1 MGGNLCRRQN
11 TQINYPIDINNPN
24 LPAGNVDP
32 QEIPDDQYLCPEC
45 SRIPEI
51 LNIHSDNGHIVLK
64 CTYHGIFD
72 LSIKDYCE
80 TMKNNIFSHLNTKC
94 FNCHKNQISDKKNNF
109 KYCYE
114 CKVDFCED
122 CINDYH
128 QEEKR
133 EHQRPHINSV
143 IPINEKNHKCLEHFN
158 SEIKSFCLDC
168 EDNVCEKEKDSKHK
182 THKIIGFDK
191 LIQDSDNDIEY
202 YINIIK
208 EKNKN
213 LADIIRF
220 NNIII
225 NSYIKFPDNYFH
237 IKSLINVAKTIDEEN
252 KRDSRVI
259 ECMVNRLE
267 KSYKAQK
274 EAIKSLQK
282 EFRIGLTGKETKLSL
297 RNRDLGDKGL
307 KLISKIIFKNLKEID
322 VSENKIK
329 NIEPLNEMNLP
340 HLEYLNMSDNQ
351 IANIKP
357 IAELN
362 AKQLKE
368 ISLQNNDIQDI
379 EPFLKSDFPAL
390 ERLRIENNNR
400 INREDNSFK
409 KLINKFKNKVFYEEK
424 TYEQFQK
431 VYKVELKKETI
442 TLELGSLKGGNKLLQ
457 DLYLTIKPDNNIK
470 YLKLDNNEI
479 EDVSLLSRIPLNKLQ
494 LLDLSLNHI
503 KNVKF
508 LSEMKIPKLTTLYL
522 NCNEIYNIYPLI
534 RKRDRKFEEDEKN
547 RLEKL
552 EILSLNENYL
562 NKDDKQS
569 KEMIQLIKEG
579 LETDLDFE
587 NPANDK

>member
-11 TQINYPIDINNPN
+11 TQINYPVDVNDPN
-24 LPAGNVDP
+24 LPAGNIDP
-32 QEIPDDQYLCPEC
+32 KEIPDDQYLCPKC
-45 SRIPEI
+45 WRIPEI

-80 TMKNNIFSHLNTKC
+80 TMKNNLFSHLYTKC
-94 FNCHKNQISDKKNNF
+94 FKCHKNKISDKKNNL

-128 QEEKR
+128 QEKKK

-143 IPINEKNHKCLEHFN
+143 IPINEKNHKCLEHYN

-182 THKIIGFDK
+182 THKIISFDT
-191 LIQDSDNDIEY
+191 LIQDSNK
-202 YINIIK
+202 YINIIR

-225 NSYIKFPDNYFH
+225 HSYINFPDNYFH

-259 ECMVNRLE
+259 ECMINRLE

-274 EAIKSLQK
+274 EAIKSLQN
-282 EFRIGLTGKETKLSL
+282 EFNIDLTGNEKKLSL
-297 RNRDLGDKGL
+297 RNRKLGDKGL

-322 VSENKIK
+322 VSENNII
-329 NIEPLNEMNLP
+329 NIESLNEMNLP
-340 HLEYLNMSDNQ
+340 HLEYLNMSYNQ

-368 ISLQNNDIQDI
+368 ISLQNNKIQDI

-390 ERLRIENNNR
+390 ERLRIENNGFNR
-400 INREDNSFK
+400 ADNSFK
-409 KLINKFKNKVFYEEK
+409 KLNNKFKNKVVYEEK

-431 VYKVELKKETI
+431 VYKVELNNQTEN
-442 TLELGSLKGGNKLLQ
+442 LDLGSLKVGDKLLQ
-457 DLYLTIKPDNNIK
+457 DLYLTIKPDNKIK
-470 YLKLDNNEI
+470 HLKLDNNEI

-508 LSEMKIPKLTTLYL
+508 LLEMKLPNLKTLYL

-534 RKRDRKFEEDEKN
+534 RKFDKDEEKEKKN
-547 RLEKL
+547 RLDL
-552 EILSLNENYL
+552 NILSLNENYL
-562 NKDDKQS
+562 NKDDKKS
-569 KEMIQLIKEG
+569 KEMMKLIKSEG
-579 LETDLDFE
+579 IETDLDFE
-587 NPANDK
+587 NPENNK

>member
-1 MGGNLCRRQN
+1 MGANYFHRQN
-11 TQINYPIDINNPN
+11 TQINNLIDINNPN

-32 QEIPDDQYLCPEC
+32 KEIPDCQYLCPKC
-45 SRIPEI
+45 GRIPEI

-72 LSIKDYCE
+72 LSIKDYFE
-80 TMKNNIFSHLNTKC
+80 FMKKSVFTYLNAIC
-94 FNCHKNQISDKKNNF
+94 FNCQKKQKSDTENIF

-114 CKVDFCED
+114 CKVDLCEN
-122 CINDYH
+122 CISSN
-128 QEEKR
+128 QLREKK
-133 EHQRPHINSV
+133 EHQRLHMDNS
-143 IPINEKNHKCLEHFN
+143 IPVNEKNHKCLEHSK

-182 THKIIGFDK
+182 NHKRIDLDKLTQDIPKFTKIIMK
-191 LIQDSDNDIEY
+191 
-202 YINIIK
+202 
-208 EKNKN
+208 KNKD

-220 NNIII
+220 NEIII
-225 NSYIKFPDNYFH
+225 NSYVKCPENYFH
-237 IKSLINVAKTIDEEN
+237 IKSLINVAKAIDEEN

-259 ECMVNRLE
+259 ECMINHLE
-267 KSYKAQK
+267 KSYKAQE
-274 EAIKSLQK
+274 EAIKLLQNK
-282 EFRIGLTGKETKLSL
+282 FNIDLNGNEKKLSL
-297 RNRDLGDKGL
+297 RNRNLGDNGL

-322 VSENKIK
+322 VSGNNIK

-362 AKQLKE
+362 AKNLKE
-368 ISLQNNDIQDI
+368 ISLQNNNILDIG
-379 EPFLKSDFPAL
+379 PFLKSDFPAL
-390 ERLRIENNNR
+390 ERLRIENKNNR
-400 INREDNSFK
+400 IDTSDKSFK
-409 KLINKFKNKVFYEEK
+409 DFINKFENKVFYEEK
-424 TYEQFQK
+424 TYEQFQND
-431 VYKVELKKETI
+431 YKVELKKETK

-457 DLYLTIKPDNNIK
+457 DLYLSIKPDNEIK

-508 LSEMKIPKLTTLYL
+508 LLEMKLPNLKTLYL

-534 RKRDRKFEEDEKN
+534 RKLDRNEEKDKKM
-547 RLEKL
+547 RLNL
-552 EILSLNENYL
+552 DILSLKENYL
-562 NKDDKQS
+562 NQNDKNS
-569 KEMIQLIKEG
+569 KEMMKLIKREG
-579 LETDLDFE
+579 IETDLDFE
-587 NPANDK
+587 NPENNI

>member
-1 MGGNLCRRQN
+1 
-11 TQINYPIDINNPN
+11 
-24 LPAGNVDP
+24 
-32 QEIPDDQYLCPEC
+32 
-45 SRIPEI
+45 
-51 LNIHSDNGHIVLK
+51 
-64 CTYHGIFD
+64 
-72 LSIKDYCE
+72 
-80 TMKNNIFSHLNTKC
+80 
-94 FNCHKNQISDKKNNF
+94 
-109 KYCYE
+109 
-114 CKVDFCED
+114 
-122 CINDYH
+122 
-128 QEEKR
+128 
-133 EHQRPHINSV
+133 
-143 IPINEKNHKCLEHFN
+143 
-158 SEIKSFCLDC
+158 
-168 EDNVCEKEKDSKHK
+168 
-182 THKIIGFDK
+182 
-191 LIQDSDNDIEY
+191 
-202 YINIIK
+202 
-208 EKNKN
+208 
-213 LADIIRF
+213 
-220 NNIII
+220 
-225 NSYIKFPDNYFH
+225 
-237 IKSLINVAKTIDEEN
+237 
-252 KRDSRVI
+252 
-259 ECMVNRLE
+259 MVNRLE

-274 EAIKSLQK
+274 EAIKSLQS
-282 EFRIGLTGKETKLSL
+282 EFNIDLNGNEKKLSL
-297 RNRDLGDKGL
+297 RKRKLGDKGL

-322 VSENKIK
+322 VSENNIK

-400 INREDNSFK
+400 FNRADNSFK
-409 KLINKFKNKVFYEEK
+409 DLINKFKNKVFYEEK

-587 NPANDK
+587 NPANNK

>member
-11 TQINYPIDINNPN
+11 TQINYPIEINNPN

-32 QEIPDDQYLCPEC
+32 QKVPDDQYLCPKC
-45 SRIPEI
+45 WRIPEI

-64 CTYHGIFD
+64 CKYHGIFD

-80 TMKNNIFSHLNTKC
+80 TMKNNMFSHLNTKC
-94 FNCHKNQISDKKNNF
+94 FKCHKNQISNKENKF

-128 QEEKR
+128 QEEKK

-143 IPINEKNHKCLEHFN
+143 IPINEKNHKCLEHYN

-182 THKIIGFDK
+182 THKIIGFDT
-191 LIQDSDNDIEY
+191 LIQDSQNYIDI
-202 YINIIK
+202 IIK
-208 EKNKN
+208 KNKD

-220 NNIII
+220 NEIII
-225 NSYIKFPDNYFH
+225 NSYVKFPQNYFH

-259 ECMVNRLE
+259 ECMINHLE

-274 EAIKSLQK
+274 EAIKSLQD
-282 EFRIGLTGKETKLSL
+282 EFKIDLTGKEKKLSL
-297 RNRDLGDKGL
+297 RNRNLGDKGL

-322 VSENKIK
+322 VSGNKIK

-351 IANIKP
+351 ISNIKP

-368 ISLQNNDIQDI
+368 ISLQNNNIQDI
-379 EPFLKSDFPAL
+379 GPFLKSNFPAL
-390 ERLRIENNNR
+390 ERLRIENNR
-400 INREDNSFK
+400 IDREDNSFK
-409 KLINKFKNKVFYEEK
+409 DLNKKFKNKVFYEEK

-431 VYKVELKKETI
+431 VYKVELNNETEN
-442 TLELGSLKGGNKLLQ
+442 LDLGSLKVGNKLLQ
-457 DLYLTIKPDNNIK
+457 DLYLTIKPDNKIK
-470 YLKLDNNEI
+470 HLKLDNNEI

-508 LSEMKIPKLTTLYL
+508 LSEMKLPNLKTLYL

-534 RKRDRKFEEDEKN
+534 RKFDKDEEDEKN
-547 RLEKL
+547 RLNL
-552 EILSLNENYL
+552 NILSLKENYL

-569 KEMIQLIKEG
+569 KEMIQLIKREG
-579 LETDLDFE
+579 IETDLDFE
-587 NPANDK
+587 NPENNL